1 VSRFISKTGLV
12 LSLVGGFAALTIL
25 GCLLGNLIGTL
36 LTARF
41 DAPIVQY
48 VAAHR
53 VAELTR
59 AMKGTTTIG
68 NDLYVWI
75 VVFMG
80 GAILTWLTQSWRPL
94 ILLALD
100 YAWRRLAQL
109 ACQTGGCQNA
119 APFIALGNSCERLVF
134 PFWSCHR
141 IRGRLQDSRVSV
153 RLYSAWTGRQKCDLR
168 GRNRSTATNRYFASI
183 FRSALADGC
192 HRRMGARWCVV
203 GDSAR
208 LEFCRSIAELTNG
221 SRSSEDNRTVTAA
234 TFGRIDLGP
243 TTDAEVSAGGY
254 LWLLKT

>member
-94 ILLALD
+94 ILLALVMLGAVSLNLLVKQAVARTRPPSLLWAIPANGWSFPSGHATESAAVYRTLAYLFAYTQRGRGVKSVT
-100 YAWRRLAQL
+100 YAV
-109 ACQTGGCQNA
+109 GIA
-119 APFIALGNSCERLVF
+119 APLLIGISRVYLGVHWPTDVIAGWALGGA
-134 PFWSCHR
+134 WSATV
-141 IRGRLQDSRVSV
+141 LASS
-153 RLYSAWTGRQKCDLR
+153 SAAQ
-168 GRNRSTATNRYFASI
+168 SPS
-183 FRSALADGC
+183 
-192 HRRMGARWCVV
+192 
-203 GDSAR
+203 
-208 LEFCRSIAELTNG
+208 
-221 SRSSEDNRTVTAA
+221 
-234 TFGRIDLGP
+234 
-243 TTDAEVSAGGY
+243 
-254 LWLLKT
+254 